1 MPPSPQCLAG
11 IRILDLS
18 RVLAGPWC
26 TQMLADLGADVV
38 KVERPGKGDDTRAW
52 GPPFLADAQGDPSA
66 ESAYYLCA
74 NRNKRS
80 LTANLASPEGAE
92 LIRQLAKHCDVLVE
106 NFKVGDLGRYGLA
119 PTDLM
124 AANPRL
130 VVCSITGFGQTGP
143 WRNRPGYDFVAQALG
158 GLMSVTGVRDGEPG
172 AGPQKVGVAVT
183 DLFTGLNA
191 SVAILAALRHRD
203 QTGQGQ
209 HIDLALLDSQLAMLA
224 NLASQAL
231 CGGPPPQR
239 QGNAHPSIAPY
250 QSFAAADGH
259 LVIAVGNDR
268 QFGRLAEVLG
278 HPEWP
283 ADVRYASNA
292 SRVIHRDALAPCIE
306 AALATKPRANW
317 LALLEEA
324 GVPCAAVNSVA
335 EALAL
340 PQIQAREMVVPQPHP
355 LAPDLQLVAN
365 PIKFSQTPVQYRRV
379 PPQIGEH
386 SLDVLADWLSAD
398 AAECERW
405 RRSGALG

>member
-1 MPPSPQCLAG
+1 MHTTPQSLAG
-11 IRILDLS
+11 VRILDLS

-52 GPPFLADAQGDPSA
+52 GPPFLPDAAGHPSA

-80 LTANLASPEGAE
+80 ITSNLANPEGAD
-92 LIRQLAKHCDVLVE
+92 LIRRLARQCDVLVE
-106 NFKVGDLGRYGLA
+106 NFKVGDLSRYGLA
-119 PTDLM
+119 PDDLIT
-124 AANPRL
+124 ANPRL
-130 VVCSITGFGQTGP
+130 IVCSITGFGQTGP
-143 WRNRPGYDFVAQALG
+143 WRDRPGYDFVAQALG
-158 GLMSVTGVRDGEPG
+158 GLMSVTGVPDGEPG

-183 DLFTGLNA
+183 DLFTGLHA
-191 SVAILAALRHRD
+191 SIAILAALRHRD

-209 HIDLALLDSQLAMLA
+209 HIDLALLDSQVAMLA

-250 QSFAAADGH
+250 QSFAAPDGH

-268 QFGRLAEVLG
+268 QFARLAEALG
-278 HPEWP
+278 QPGWP
-283 ADVRYASNA
+283 ADARFASNA
-292 SRVIHRDALAPCIE
+292 ARVTHKEALTVGIE
-306 AALATKPRANW
+306 AALAYQPRAKW
-317 LALLEEA
+317 LSVLEEA
-324 GVPCAAVNSVA
+324 GVPCAAVNSVE

-340 PQIQAREMVVPQPHP
+340 PQIQSRQMVVSQPHP
-355 LAPDLQLVAN
+355 LAPELQLVAN
-365 PIKFSQTPVQYRRV
+365 PIKFSHTPIQYRRA
-379 PPQIGEH
+379 PPQVGEH
-386 SLDVLADWLSAD
+386 SNDVLRDWLGAD
-398 AAECERW
+398 GAECERW